1 MKRDRIK
8 TLLLAEALIC
18 ALLALALWLFEGDAF
33 SVAGFP
39 GSAVGQG
46 LSALAASGRFGF
58 ALAFTLYAAV
68 ILLPL
73 YALVH
78 IAARRELKPEDAL
91 LVLIAF
97 AAACALFPHGWTTYW
112 STSAEALFPRLAWQ
126 WLIFALLAGWVV
138 LRLLRR
144 VSGGDTQE
152 LLKLFRALLILAAAY
167 FVFEVCFAEFAGL
180 FSAVDA
186 LKAGNTAF
194 TVDTVLPAATDITGS
209 KSLVFSYVVLALRF
223 AAGTDGYFPGDETHP
238 QDFDLIEGNA
248 CAISLAKIGNTPW
261 AQCFATFVPDE
272 IPTAHAARFQ
282 AQIMAHMSGQAML
295 NHDRMVNV
303 RSAADIRPALKDGK
317 VACIHTIENA
327 TFFAEDPAL
336 IEVLKSLG
344 VLMSSLSWNAQ
355 GPLASGHDT
364 HAGLTAAGIEALTQM
379 EHAGMVLD
387 VSHLNDECFDE
398 VVAHATRP
406 FVASHSN
413 SRAVCGVKRNL
424 TDDQFRTIRDMGG
437 IVGLNY
443 CSEFLSNDATD
454 KTAAD
459 VTFDQLAAHI
469 EHWLDLGGEDVIA
482 LGGDWDGATV
492 PAFLSD
498 ASKMPEF
505 QNILSKHFGKTV
517 MQKLCSD
524 NALAF
529 FERY

>member
-33 SVAGFP
+33 SAAGFP

-97 AAACALFPHGWTTYW
+97 AAACALFPHGWTAYW

-144 VSGGDTQE
+144 FSGGDTQE

-194 TVDTVLPAATDITGS
+194 TADTVLPAHRGDGIFCHRIARYDGGRR
-209 KSLVFSYVVLALRF
+209 VYAGERRLR
-223 AAGTDGYFPGDETHP
+223 
-238 QDFDLIEGNA
+238 
-248 CAISLAKIGNTPW
+248 AKARRMVCQG
-261 AQCFATFVPDE
+261 AQAQR
-272 IPTAHAARFQ
+272 AARPR
-282 AQIMAHMSGQAML
+282 GQRFTGVLCADAPEHQHFDPSADL
-295 NHDRMVNV
+295 RAVLRA
-303 RSAADIRPALKDGK
+303 RSA
-317 VACIHTIENA
+317 
-327 TFFAEDPAL
+327 
-336 IEVLKSLG
+336 
-344 VLMSSLSWNAQ
+344 
-355 GPLASGHDT
+355 
-364 HAGLTAAGIEALTQM
+364 
-379 EHAGMVLD
+379 
-387 VSHLNDECFDE
+387 
-398 VVAHATRP
+398 
-406 FVASHSN
+406 
-413 SRAVCGVKRNL
+413 SRC
-424 TDDQFRTIRDMGG
+424 
-437 IVGLNY
+437 
-443 CSEFLSNDATD
+443 
-454 KTAAD
+454 
-459 VTFDQLAAHI
+459 AAHRL
-469 EHWLDLGGEDVIA
+469 ERRPCGGQRPLYLRV
-482 LGGDWDGATV
+482 LPWR
-492 PAFLSD
+492 S
-498 ASKMPEF
+498 
-505 QNILSKHFGKTV
+505 
-517 MQKLCSD
+517 
-524 NALAF
+524 
-529 FERY
+529 RYISTRC

>member
-73 YALVH
+73 YALV
-78 IAARRELKPEDAL
+78 
-91 LVLIAF
+91 LIAF

-144 VSGGDTQE
+144 FSGGDTQE

-194 TVDTVLPAATDITGS
+194 TDDTILPVATDITGS

-223 AAGTDGYFPGDETHP
+223 AAESLPTLLAAATAYFAIGLLDTMEDGAFTQESAAYAPKLAEWCVKV
-238 QDFDLIEGNA
+238 LK
-248 CAISLAKIGNTPW
+248 ISVLFALA
-261 AQCFATFVPDE
+261 
-272 IPTAHAARFQ
+272 
-282 AQIMAHMSGQAML
+282 
-295 NHDRMVNV
+295 VNV
-303 RSAADIRPALKDGK
+303 LQAVCAPLILSTSISIPLPVLELCFVLAALLGARLIASNVALAAD
-317 VACIHTIENA
+317 
-327 TFFAEDPAL
+327 
-336 IEVLKSLG
+336 
-344 VLMSSLSWNAQ
+344 
-355 GPLASGHDT
+355 
-364 HAGLTAAGIEALTQM
+364 
-379 EHAGMVLD
+379 
-387 VSHLNDECFDE
+387 NDLF
-398 VVAHATRP
+398 
-406 FVASHSN
+406 
-413 SRAVCGVKRNL
+413 
-424 TDDQFRTIRDMGG
+424 I
-437 IVGLNY
+437 
-443 CSEFLSNDATD
+443 
-454 KTAAD
+454 
-459 VTFDQLAAHI
+459 
-469 EHWLDLGGEDVIA
+469 
-482 LGGDWDGATV
+482 
-492 PAFLSD
+492 
-498 ASKMPEF
+498 
-505 QNILSKHFGKTV
+505 
-517 MQKLCSD
+517 
-524 NALAF
+524 
-529 FERY
+529 

>member
-78 IAARRELKPEDAL
+78 IGARRELKPEDAL

-97 AAACALFPHGWTTYW
+97 AAACALFPHGWTAYW

-144 VSGGDTQE
+144 FSGGDTQE

-186 LKAGNTAF
+186 LKAGNSAF
-194 TVDTVLPAATDITGS
+194 TTDTVLPVATDITGS

-223 AAGTDGYFPGDETHP
+223 AAE
-238 QDFDLIEGNA
+238 
-248 CAISLAKIGNTPW
+248 SLLRCSPRRRRT
-261 AQCFATFVPDE
+261 
-272 IPTAHAARFQ
+272 
-282 AQIMAHMSGQAML
+282 S
-295 NHDRMVNV
+295 
-303 RSAADIRPALKDGK
+303 
-317 VACIHTIENA
+317 
-327 TFFAEDPAL
+327 
-336 IEVLKSLG
+336 
-344 VLMSSLSWNAQ
+344 
-355 GPLASGHDT
+355 PLAFS
-364 HAGLTAAGIEALTQM
+364 
-379 EHAGMVLD
+379 
-387 VSHLNDECFDE
+387 
-398 VVAHATRP
+398 TRW
-406 FVASHSN
+406 
-413 SRAVCGVKRNL
+413 
-424 TDDQFRTIRDMGG
+424 
-437 IVGLNY
+437 
-443 CSEFLSNDATD
+443 
-454 KTAAD
+454 KTAYLRRRAPPTRQSSPNG
-459 VTFDQLAAHI
+459 VSRCSSSACCSPSRSTFCRRS
-469 EHWLDLGGEDVIA
+469 VRR
-482 LGGDWDGATV
+482 
-492 PAFLSD
+492 
-498 ASKMPEF
+498 
-505 QNILSKHFGKTV
+505 
-517 MQKLCSD
+517 CS
-524 NALAF
+524 
-529 FERY
+529 